1 MGQEV
6 TVENLYRLVEHQV
19 SVLDK
24 LSSGPVTEEE
34 WHQVIKDIFL
44 AGGGL
49 LSPQVWRAIRLMSEF
64 KLHTDPGYVRRL
76 YLMLIEEFPAIVK
89 MYVGMGLVRPTPP
102 PRPLTTLQ
110 APRSFEEALEN
121 ASEEAEEE
129 GEFEEEEGFEEGDEE

>member
-1 MGQEV
+1 MGSDQEV

-49 LSPQVWRAIRLMSEF
+49 LSPQVWRS
-64 KLHTDPGYVRRL
+64 HTPHERVQATHRPGLR
-76 YLMLIEEFPAIVK
+76 
-89 MYVGMGLVRPTPP
+89 
-102 PRPLTTLQ
+102 
-110 APRSFEEALEN
+110 EEALPD
-121 ASEEAEEE
+121 ADRGVSQPS
-129 GEFEEEEGFEEGDEE
+129 